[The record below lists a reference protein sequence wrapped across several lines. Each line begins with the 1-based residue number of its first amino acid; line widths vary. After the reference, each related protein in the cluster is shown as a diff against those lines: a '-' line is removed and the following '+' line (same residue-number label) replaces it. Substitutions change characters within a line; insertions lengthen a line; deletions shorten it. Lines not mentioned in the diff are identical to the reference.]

1 MSEVPADQSR
11 DGFPF
16 GSKASSL
23 SSNAESVRTIYPQS
37 KAKRDFRLNPNERWQ
52 IGLIACLLIGV
63 LSIAAWL
70 EPDPSG
76 MGTHTQLGLP
86 KCTMAAMTGMRCPG
100 CGMTTSWSL
109 IMDGDL
115 ETALA
120 TNLGGSILCL
130 LSIFSVPTLL
140 GIAIVGRRT
149 PGGWFSKI
157 CAAGVFAGTAI
168 ALVQWAW
175 RLFVG

>member
-1 MSEVPADQSR
+1 MSEVPVEQSR
-11 DGFPF
+11 DGFQF
-16 GSKASSL
+16 GSKASSVP
-23 SSNAESVRTIYPQS
+23 SNAESAHTIYPQS
-37 KAKRDFRLNPNERWQ
+37 KAKRDSKLTTKERRH
-52 IGLIACLLIGV
+52 IGLIAFLLIGV

-130 LSIFSVPTLL
+130 LSIFSIPILL

-149 PGGWFSKI
+149 PGGWFSKF
-157 CAAGVFAGTAI
+157 CVAGVFVGVAI
-168 ALVQWAW
+168 ALVQWTW
-175 RLFVG
+175 RLVLG